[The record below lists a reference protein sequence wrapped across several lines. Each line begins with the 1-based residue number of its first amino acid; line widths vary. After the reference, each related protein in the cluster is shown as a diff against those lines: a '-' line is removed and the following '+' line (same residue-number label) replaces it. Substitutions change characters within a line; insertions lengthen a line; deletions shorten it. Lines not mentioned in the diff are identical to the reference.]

1 MHQNEKAATFYK
13 SHIYPADVITS
24 TMPKFIDD
32 IIELGSKVFPKTY
45 IENLKT
51 CVQCGRCVGSCPSA
65 RKTPWRVREVLEKA
79 RSGLEE
85 EILSDNNLWNCTTCY
100 TCQERCPR
108 KVHTTDIVRIVRNL
122 AVKHGYIMEAHRR
135 VCENLFNYGHAVP
148 INNEIKKVRL
158 ELGLAENPPTVH
170 SYPESLKEI
179 LKLIEKTGFKVK
191 AGGGAE

>member
-1 MHQNEKAATFYK
+1 
-13 SHIYPADVITS
+13 
-24 TMPKFIDD
+24 MPKFIDD

-100 TCQERCPR
+100 TCQER
-108 KVHTTDIVRIVRNL
+108 
-122 AVKHGYIMEAHRR
+122 
-135 VCENLFNYGHAVP
+135 
-148 INNEIKKVRL
+148 
-158 ELGLAENPPTVH
+158 
-170 SYPESLKEI
+170 
-179 LKLIEKTGFKVK
+179 
-191 AGGGAE
+191 